1 MTRAFCITCN
11 LCPKS
16 IMPGFCFK
24 LHTTRNRILKHAKM
38 LKKGSGSGGD
48 EPVQNLLFFPSLN
61 VFFERPFFLF
71 HCFFSLEDP
80 TSSSAALRLVVISDQ
95 CFFERWPLL
104 ILRYVSLLK
113 SINTSTS
120 LMLPVCKHWGGW
132 IVMGEE
138 EEVPHPL
145 SPCNN

>member
-1 MTRAFCITCN
+1 MTRAFCVTCN

-16 IMPGFCFK
+16 ILPGFCFK
-24 LHTTRNRILKHAKM
+24 LHTTRNRILKHAKK
-38 LKKGSGSGGD
+38 LKKGSGSGGG
-48 EPVQNLLFFPSLN
+48 EPVQIFFFFPSLN

-95 CFFERWPLL
+95 CFLERWPVL

-120 LMLPVCKHWGGW
+120 LMLPICKHSGGW
-132 IVMGEE
+132 IVMGE